1 MNIKAAISLLICLGL
16 HAWGMAQD
24 KYFTRK
30 GEVDFFSSAP
40 LEDIRAE
47 NNGAMCVLDLNSG
60 KVEVSLLI
68 ASFSFKKA
76 LMQEH
81 FNENYMESGKH
92 PKATFKGVVEDI
104 EKLDLKKQETQTFE
118 AKGVLSIKG
127 VEREVST
134 SVTMKPGKAGM
145 EVQTTFI
152 VKPEDHDIKIPA
164 VVRDNIAREI
174 EVNVNMNLQP
184 LER

>member
-1 MNIKAAISLLICLGL
+1 MNMKTVFSLLICLGL
-16 HAWGMAQD
+16 HTWVMAQD
-24 KYFTRK
+24 KYFTRN

-47 NNGAMCVLDLNSG
+47 NKGAMCVLDLNTG
-60 KVEVSLLI
+60 NVEVSLLI

-92 PKATFKGVVEDI
+92 PKATFKGVIEDI
-104 EKLDLKKQETQTFE
+104 QNLDLKKAETQTFN
-118 AKGVLSIKG
+118 ATGSLTIKG

-134 SVTMKPGKAGM
+134 SVSLKPVNSGM
-145 EVQTTFI
+145 EAQTTFI
-152 VKPEDHDIKIPA
+152 VKPEDHEIKIPA

-174 EVNVNMNLQP
+174 EVTVSMNLQP
-184 LER
+184 LKR